1 MPELNESHDSTLT
14 SWIDSANEAEAD
26 FPVQNLPLGVY
37 TDPKTG
43 VGKVGIAIGDEIL
56 DVTAARAKGV
66 IGGAADDAADVG
78 PRGPPPPLRKG
89 CAGVLQGARWSLGGA
104 TPRRL
109 CRQAS

>member
-1 MPELNESHDSTLT
+1 MPELNESHDPTLT

-66 IGGAADDAADVG
+66 IGGAADDAA
-78 PRGPPPPLRKG
+78 
-89 CAGVLQGARWSLGGA
+89 GA
-104 TPRRL
+104 L
-109 CRQAS
+109 CRRYAQRIDGVGRAALVGAACDCV